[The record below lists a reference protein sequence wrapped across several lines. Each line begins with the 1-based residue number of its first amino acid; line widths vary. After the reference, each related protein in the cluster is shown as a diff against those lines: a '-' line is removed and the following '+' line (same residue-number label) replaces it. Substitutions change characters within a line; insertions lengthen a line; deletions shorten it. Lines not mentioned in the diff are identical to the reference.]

1 MEKTETPFILFPCRF
16 FMNQAVKFSS
26 MLHFDYNEK
35 LKEHLWSMLKIE
47 VFYSGNL
54 NYIALNYVNIPMYLL
69 MVCLRTFRLSFNFHS
84 NQRFL
89 FGFGFLRLSYF
100 PRIHDILY
108 SIYTTRKITPVLYA
122 ASCDQLR
129 FGSSMSSPQSFHTEV
144 RGHSA
149 ERCQ

>member
-16 FMNQAVKFSS
+16 FMSQAVKFSS

-84 NQRFL
+84 N
-89 FGFGFLRLSYF
+89 
-100 PRIHDILY
+100 
-108 SIYTTRKITPVLYA
+108 
-122 ASCDQLR
+122 
-129 FGSSMSSPQSFHTEV
+129 
-144 RGHSA
+144 
-149 ERCQ
+149 